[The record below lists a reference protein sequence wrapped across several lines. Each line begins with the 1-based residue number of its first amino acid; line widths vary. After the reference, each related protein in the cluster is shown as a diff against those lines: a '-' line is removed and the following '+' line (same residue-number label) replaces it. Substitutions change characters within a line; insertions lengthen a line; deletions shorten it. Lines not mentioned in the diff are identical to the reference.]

1 MRYYNNLYDVQLKKP
16 SVITL
21 GKFDGIHRG
30 HQKLFQHVDALASE
44 KDLERIVFTF
54 DVSPQVKLGKSAYS
68 FLMTNAEKRVL
79 SERFGMDVLIEC
91 PFTEEIRSMEPEEFV
106 RVVLCDLL
114 QAEAVVIGDDFRFG
128 RRRAGDAALLWELS
142 DKYGFTVDVIPKI
155 KDEETGREISSTFV
169 KEELALGHMD
179 KVNRLLGYDYF
190 VSGEV
195 VAGMHLGTGFGF
207 PTINILPVKG
217 KILPPNGVY
226 ASVTELDGKEYDS
239 ITNIGVKPTVDGGAL
254 GIETFI
260 LDFSG
265 NLYGKDVSV
274 KLLEYMRPEQKFESV
289 DALKAQV
296 FADIEKRK
304 KRYMFPETGNKT
316 KGLT

>member
-30 HQKLFQHVDALASE
+30 HQKLFRHVKDLAFAQ
-44 KDLERIVFTF
+44 DLERLVFTF

-68 FLMTNAEKRVL
+68 FLMTNAEKRIL

-91 PFTEEIRSMEPEEFV
+91 PFTEDIRNMEAEEFV
-106 RVVLCDLL
+106 RVVLLDLL
-114 QAEAVVIGDDFRFG
+114 QAKAVVIGDDFRFG
-128 RRRAGDAALLWELS
+128 KRRAGDAALLWELS
-142 DKYGFTVDVIPKI
+142 DKYGFSVDVIPKI

-179 KVNRLLGYDYF
+179 KVNRLLGYGYF
-190 VSGEV
+190 ISGEV
-195 VAGMHLGTGFGF
+195 VAGMHLGRGFGF

-217 KILPPNGVY
+217 KMLPPNGVY
-226 ASVTELDGKEYDS
+226 ASVTELDGTDFVS
-239 ITNIGVKPTVDGGAL
+239 ITNIGVKPTVDGGSL

-260 LDFSG
+260 LDFDG
-265 NLYGKDVSV
+265 DLYGKTVSV
-274 KLLEYMRPEQKFESV
+274 RLLEFERPEQKFASV
-289 DALKAQV
+289 EELKTQVMKDIAQRRNQGH
-296 FADIEKRK
+296 ENR
-304 KRYMFPETGNKT
+304 GNI
-316 KGLT
+316 